1 MKWVVTAQEMRNID
15 SRAVGTIG
23 IPGSSLMERAGYEV
37 VEACLERFGPI
48 TGKTVFIFCGKGNN
62 GGDGFVIAREM
73 KRHGASVSVLVFA
86 KQNELKGD
94 PLQNYSI
101 AKKMG
106 IPIRHIASSGQLS
119 DVPAEADVVID
130 ALLGTGVHGAVKG
143 AAGEA
148 VRKINSMDAAVV
160 SVDLPTGLNT
170 DNGSYDG
177 VCIAA
182 DMTVT
187 MGLLK
192 RGLLLHP
199 GKMMSGEVVLAD
211 IGFPGRAV
219 SLEKVTTFLIE
230 KSDVISY
237 LPRRLPYYNKGDCGR
252 IFILGGSPGMTGAPA
267 MTATAALRSGAGM
280 TLLGIPKS
288 LNSILEQKLTETMT
302 LPLPETED
310 GSLSLDAEDQVME
323 ALVWADV
330 LAIGPGIGRD
340 EQTVKLVH
348 AILEQTDLPA
358 VIDAD
363 GLYAVS
369 KKPGLLKK
377 RKSHTAITPHAGEF
391 SRLIRK
397 EDAENL
403 DLDRIEIARRYA
415 RQVRSVVHLKGAP
428 SITAST
434 RGEVFINPTGNAGM
448 ATAGS
453 GDVLTGIIAGLA
465 GQGLDM
471 TEATITSAYIHGHAG
486 DFAADEFGEISMTAG
501 NIIDFLPYAFEDLFG
516 RYLNSEN

>member
-1 MKWVVTAQEMRNID
+1 MRNID
-15 SRAVGTIG
+15 SRAIRSIG

-37 VEACLERFGPI
+37 VEACLERFGI
-48 TGKTVFIFCGKGNN
+48 VTGKTVMVFCGKGNN

-73 KRHGASVSVLVFA
+73 KRLGASVSVFVFA

-101 AKKMG
+101 AKKMS

-119 DVPAEADVVID
+119 DVPAEADIVID

-143 AAGEA
+143 VAGEA
-148 VRKINSMDAAVV
+148 IRKINSMDAAVV
-160 SVDLPTGLNT
+160 SVDLPSGLNS

-177 VCIAA
+177 SCVTA
-182 DMTVT
+182 DLTVT

-219 SLEKVTTFLIE
+219 SLEKVKTFLIE
-230 KSDVISY
+230 KNDVISY
-237 LPRRLPYYNKGDCGR
+237 LPRRLPYYSKGDCGR
-252 IFILGGSPGMTGAPA
+252 IFILGGSTGMTGAPA
-267 MTATAALRSGAGM
+267 MTAAAALRSGAGM

-302 LPLPETED
+302 LPLPETEE
-310 GSLSLDAEDQVME
+310 GSFSLEAEDQIME

-330 LAIGPGIGRD
+330 LAIGPGLGRD
-340 EQTVKLVH
+340 EQTIKLVH

-377 RKSHTAITPHAGEF
+377 RKGHTVITPHAGEF

-397 EDAENL
+397 EDADNL
-403 DLDRIEIARRYA
+403 DLDRIEIARKYA
-415 RQVRSVVHLKGAP
+415 RHFRSVVHLKGAP
-428 SITAST
+428 SVTAST
-434 RGEVFINPTGNAGM
+434 RGEVYINPTGNAGM

-465 GQGLDM
+465 GQGLDIS
-471 TEATITSAYIHGHAG
+471 EAVITGTYIHGHAG
-486 DFAADEFGEISMTAG
+486 DFAAAEFGEISMTAG
-501 NIIDFLPYAFEDLFG
+501 DIIDFLPYAFEDLFG